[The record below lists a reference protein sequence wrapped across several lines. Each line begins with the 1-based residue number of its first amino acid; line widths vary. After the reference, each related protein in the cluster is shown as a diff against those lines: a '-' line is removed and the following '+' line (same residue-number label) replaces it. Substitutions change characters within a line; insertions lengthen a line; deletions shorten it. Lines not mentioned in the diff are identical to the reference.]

1 MGCHHQNRDPER
13 RHAQRRAGPRPPAHE
28 IHAAQQAGL
37 KVLKIVHGYGST
49 GVGGDLRFALQ
60 ATLRQMAA
68 KKEIRDC
75 IYGENWRKSD
85 ERTWELLKQMPELKS
100 DSDLGRGNK
109 GMTGSAACSRLRYN
123 PRLRLS
129 FLRHCHAMSP
139 SRWMS
144 NRDNRMPD
152 TPSARRHR
160 RLHAGRDVYL
170 PQRL

>member
-1 MGCHHQNRDPER
+1 M
-13 RHAQRRAGPRPPAHE
+13 RATIKTVILKDGMPSVEQARARLTAE
-28 IHAAQQAGL
+28 IQAAQHSGL

-85 ERTWELLKQMPELKS
+85 ERAWELLKQMPELRG

-109 GMTGSAACSRLRYN
+109 GITLVCL
-123 PRLRLS
+123 
-129 FLRHCHAMSP
+129 
-139 SRWMS
+139 
-144 NRDNRMPD
+144 
-152 TPSARRHR
+152 
-160 RLHAGRDVYL
+160 
-170 PQRL
+170 